1 MGGEQPEIFIRL
13 NDPEKIRRI
22 VYGEIKYSN
31 GYVTK
36 AKQKHER
43 EVKILRKFFTDPF
56 DDGARWD
63 YVERYFLGDDVLRE
77 AESIA
82 EEKVDFSRF
91 VDKENHIPLTTLIRG
106 TELHSFLMKTF
117 SQLLTIL
124 RTWVFRYPI
133 ICLQQ

>member
-77 AESIA
+77 VESIA
-82 EEKVDFSRF
+82 EEKVNFSRLWIR
-91 VDKENHIPLTTLIRG
+91 KNHIPLTTLIRG
-106 TELHSFLMKTF
+106 TELHSFLTKTF
-117 SQLLTIL
+117 SQSLTIL
-124 RTWVFRYPI
+124 RNWVFHYQI
-133 ICLQQ
+133 IWLQR